1 MEKAGEEEVDWFDPS
16 PFIEGSHKLTE
27 VVGFWPSFDD
37 AAVLTLR
44 LDRADGSPWRPESDS
59 PTLDLTLR
67 LSETGYYLV
76 KIQFKNV
83 ENIELSNFSYQNEIM
98 EIVFDREPDSV
109 DSEGRFWSAKLLVEI
124 QAHCGLQ
131 AKFECKSAAV
141 RSVVPCNKDGS
152 ISGISATLNGKAK

>member
-1 MEKAGEEEVDWFDPS
+1 MEEAHEEEVDWFDPS

-37 AAVLTLR
+37 AAVLTLQ
-44 LDRADGSPWRPESDS
+44 LDRADGSPWRPESAS

-67 LSETGYYLV
+67 LAETGYFLV

-83 ENIELSNFSYQNEIM
+83 ENMELSNFSYQNEIM
-98 EIVFDREPDSV
+98 EIVFDRKPDTV
-109 DSEGRFWSAKLLVEI
+109 DSEGRFWSAKMLVEI

-131 AKFECKSAAV
+131 AKFQCKSAAV
-141 RSVVPCNKDGS
+141 LSVVPCDKDGL
-152 ISGISATLNGKAK
+152 ISEAAAT